1 MAPQGPSIIVLG
13 FETKMEKDHKTGLRT
28 RPVDY
33 VTFAPRHSP
42 TQTAIRERV
51 AFMDPANLRLDFEDD
66 ENGSQKVNFIRAR
79 WDAIKPAYD
88 AWKEGKE
95 VPLDGIPL
103 AAWPTVSEAQ
113 IDEFRKH
120 GIKTVQ
126 DVAGITDGI
135 IPRIQLPNV
144 RGLRDEAKMFLESTD
159 KASLANRVS
168 EQQSTIDQMAEEMAA
183 MRALLEEKTKPGK
196 KEAA

>member
-1 MAPQGPSIIVLG
+1 MATNGPSIIVLG
-13 FETKMEKDHKTGLRT
+13 FETKMEKDPKTGTRT

-42 TQTAIRERV
+42 TQTHIRERV
-51 AFMDPANLRLDFEDD
+51 SMLDPANLRLDTDD
-66 ENGSQKVNFIRAR
+66 ESFSMKANFMRAR

-95 VPLDGIPL
+95 VPLDGISL
-103 AAWPTVSEAQ
+103 AAWPAVSEAQ
-113 IDEFRKH
+113 IDELRKS

-126 DVAGITDGI
+126 DVAAITDTMIG
-135 IPRIQLPNV
+135 RIQLPNV
-144 RGLRDEAKMFLESTD
+144 RGLKDEAKLFLENTD
-159 KASLANRVS
+159 KASLANKVS
-168 EQQSTIDQMAEEMAA
+168 EQDATIAQMAEEMAA
-183 MRALLEEKTKPGK
+183 MRALLEEKTKPKG

>member
-1 MAPQGPSIIVLG
+1 MAEQGPSIIVLG
-13 FETKMEKDHKTGLRT
+13 FETKMEKDSKTGLRT

-51 AFMDPANLRLDFEDD
+51 NFLDPANLKLDSDD
-66 ENGSQKVNFIRAR
+66 ESASMKANFMRAR

-103 AAWPTVSEAQ
+103 AAWPAVSAPFIE
-113 IDEFRKH
+113 ELRKH

-126 DVAGITDGI
+126 DVAAITDGVMS
-135 IPRIQLPNV
+135 RIQLPNV
-144 RGLRDEAKMFLESTD
+144 RSLKEEAKVFLENTD

-168 EQQSTIDQMAEEMAA
+168 DQQATIDQMAEEMAA
-183 MRALLEEKTKPGK
+183 MRALLEEKTKPKG